1 MTKSIGLIIALG
13 LIITLNSCE
22 KKFLEKPNTTGQS
35 TVETV
40 FSTRLGAEAALAN
53 AYRQILSHGLYPD
66 GGINNG
72 SLPGISGETSFAESW
87 MTLARFINAGFTS
100 IPYESRPAQ
109 SPDNLFN
116 NFRDIRRS
124 YLVMENVEKVA
135 DMDDALKAT
144 VKAEMKALVAY
155 RYMGMFIRY
164 GGVPI
169 VKSSLTTADDLK
181 IPRAS
186 LQETLDFIVKMSDE
200 AAAALPDT
208 WEEKF
213 TGRFTKGAALSIK
226 ARALLFAAR
235 PLFNSASPYL
245 NLSGNNNL
253 ISFGAVSTEKW
264 NDVIQA
270 NQAALDWA
278 TQKGYGI
285 LNTGGN
291 TGTPNTKAFEDY
303 ATATSTPNNREVVL
317 AYKYDIPNDKFFR
330 FYNAA
335 YTGERYLVDNFG
347 LLTNFLENYYKAD
360 GTNQTW
366 PGNGVGNALPFT
378 SYLSK
383 MNEMEPRFQ
392 ADHMIHT
399 QNAKNN
405 AGDNGWNYNAR
416 NTGDLFGKGGNR
428 GPSGRGKGATVVV
441 KFYYKA
447 GSRNWFEF
455 PLFRVPEYHLSL
467 AEAYNEIGNSAK
479 ALENLNVVHNRAG
492 LPSILET
499 DKVRLRK
506 IIQREWAVE
515 FFYEN
520 RRFFDVR
527 HWKMEDI
534 GNGILGGPMRELQ
547 FTIPGDALVASGYT
561 NFYDNVVYTAF
572 WDPKMYLLP
581 FPQEE
586 IDKRV
591 LIQNPGY

>member
-1 MTKSIGLIIALG
+1 MKKSISLLIVLG
-13 LIITLNSCE
+13 IVLSSCQ

-72 SLPGISGETSFAESW
+72 TLPGISGESSFAESW
-87 MTLARFINAGFTS
+87 MTLARFVNAGFTS

-124 YLVMENVEKVA
+124 YLVLENVDKVA
-135 DMDDALKAT
+135 DMDEKLKAT

-164 GGVPI
+164 GGVPL
-169 VKSSLTTADDLK
+169 VSSSLTTADDLN

-186 LQETLDFIVKMSDE
+186 LQETLEFIVKLADE
-200 AAAALPDT
+200 AAAGLPET
-208 WEEKF
+208 WEDKF
-213 TGRFTKGAALSIK
+213 TGRFTKGAAMAIK
-226 ARALLFAAR
+226 ARAQLFAAR
-235 PLFNSASPYL
+235 PLFNSATPYL
-245 NLSGNNNL
+245 NLGGNNKL
-253 ISFGAVSTEKW
+253 ISFGTMSVEKW

-270 NQAALDWA
+270 NQAVITWA
-278 TQKGYGI
+278 AQQGYGI
-285 LNTGGN
+285 LNTGGT
-291 TGTPNTKAFEDY
+291 TGIANPKAFDDY
-303 ATATSTPNNREVVL
+303 ATATSTPNNREVLL
-317 AYKYDIPNDKFFR
+317 AYKYDLPNDKFFR

-335 YTGERYLVDNFG
+335 YTGERYLVDNYG
-347 LLTNFLENYYKAD
+347 PLTNFLENYYKAD
-360 GTNQTW
+360 GTDQSW
-366 PGNGVGNALPFT
+366 PGIGIANAQPFT
-378 SYLSK
+378 SYLTK
-383 MNEMEPRFQ
+383 TNELEPRFQ

-428 GPSGRGKGATVVV
+428 GPSGRGKGSSVVV

-455 PLFRVPEYHLSL
+455 PLFRMPEFYLSL

-479 ALENLNVVHNRAG
+479 ALENLNIVHNRAG
-492 LPSILET
+492 LPSVLET
-499 DKVRLRK
+499 DKIKLRK

-527 HWKMEDI
+527 HWKLENI
-534 GNGILGGPMRELQ
+534 GNGILGGAMRELQ